1 MGIVKKIAIGAGKK
15 VSEEIAKKAV
25 KKILGSKQKNSLQ
38 KINNDSADEDFF
50 SSATNFLKQAK
61 KEFSSSDVVD
71 IVGMATGTSAVMG
84 ATMFAGRTILDAK
97 NTIDIL
103 SKEFDQL
110 RDAGKITRDILDAVL
125 CENKSKLLKACDEVI
140 EAEKIGKPLKYL
152 TEDEIKSALS
162 IRKTITK
169 TIVHKILG

>member
-25 KKILGSKQKNSLQ
+25 KKFCRNQQKN
-38 KINNDSADEDFF
+38 KNNSADEDFI
-50 SSATNFLKQAK
+50 SSTANFLKQAG
-61 KEFSSSDVVD
+61 KELSISDVTDV
-71 IVGMATGTSAVMG
+71 VGMATGTSAVMG
-84 ATMFAGRTILDAK
+84 ATMFVGRTILDAK
-97 NTIDIL
+97 NTTDIL